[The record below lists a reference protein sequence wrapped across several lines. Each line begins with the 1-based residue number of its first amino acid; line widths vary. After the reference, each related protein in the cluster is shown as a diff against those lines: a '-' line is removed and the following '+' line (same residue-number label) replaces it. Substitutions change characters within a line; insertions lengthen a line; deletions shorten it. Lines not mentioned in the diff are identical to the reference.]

1 MDNNKS
7 MVLETDTVGGRVDRR
22 APPRVALTAELI
34 CHAYRPHRSWVELL
48 RGLLEALAAR
58 SGATRGALA
67 LHEVGTLAFKSTG
80 GVFTAHWQDGAA
92 PPRNGHAQPGRLG
105 NGVFGVPRPVQH
117 AAGNGDGGDGRAS
130 AAALPA
136 VFVLRYGAT
145 TLGEL
150 QLAWPGGRAAQ
161 GSQQALCEEFADRC
175 ALLAKR
181 YAIQQWTGRRLGRP
195 IMPVGASEA
204 LFRLESFVE
213 MASSS
218 ALPALLTGEFGTE
231 KALLAA
237 AIHCCGPRA
246 DGPFVEVNCAEPV
259 GTPASWFEQARG
271 GTLFFNGI
279 DELPVALQGQLP
291 RHMLSRL
298 CQWLS
303 VPDTRELRVVASC
316 TVDLRAQAREGRFSR
331 ALLAELDFLSIRVP
345 PLRERREDIEA
356 LVVAAIER
364 QGFDPGTLLTSDLL
378 ELCHAHA
385 WPENLFELE
394 QVIARL
400 AVMTKGRPIRYVDML
415 NHAPHMTAERRVATP
430 PAPPRPVP
438 VPPQAAAS
446 APDHWVRCAMTRN
459 LQELGKLHDGLRKAL
474 LYLGE
479 HHAEAVSQGELARHA
494 HVSPSHLNFLF
505 RSVLK
510 TTFKSLLQR
519 IRIERARQLLAADKQ
534 LRITDV
540 ALTVGFNDLSHF
552 ERSFR
557 RIIGISPREYRRTE
571 VG

>member
-1 MDNNKS
+1 

-22 APPRVALTAELI
+22 ARPRAALTAELI
-34 CHAYRPHRSWVELL
+34 RHAYRPHRSWAELL
-48 RGLLEALAAR
+48 RGLLEALADR
-58 SGATRGALA
+58 SGATHGALA
-67 LHEVGTLAFKSTG
+67 LHGIGTLAFESTG
-80 GVFTAHWQDGAA
+80 GAFVAHWQDAGAR
-92 PPRNGHAQPGRLG
+92 PRNGHAQPGSLP
-105 NGVFGVPRPVQH
+105 NGAFRWSFPAKH
-117 AAGNGDGGDGRAS
+117 AAGNGNS
-130 AAALPA
+130 HSSMVVQPA
-136 VFVLRYGAT
+136 VFPLRYGAAM
-145 TLGEL
+145 LGEL

-161 GSQQALCEEFADRC
+161 DAHEALCEEFADRC

-181 YAIQQWTGRRLGRP
+181 YVIQRWTGQRLGRP
-195 IMPVGASEA
+195 MMLVGASEG

-213 MASSS
+213 MASAS

-246 DGPFVEVNCAEPV
+246 EGPFIEVNCADPA

-279 DELPVALQGQLP
+279 DELPAALQGQLP
-291 RHMLSRL
+291 QHMHSRL

-303 VPDTRELRVVASC
+303 VPETRELRVVATC
-316 TVDLRAQAREGRFSR
+316 TADLRVQAGDGRFSR

-345 PLRERREDIEA
+345 PLRERRDDIEA
-356 LVVAAIER
+356 LVAAAIER
-364 QGFDPGTLLTSDLL
+364 QGFDPGVLLTSDLI
-378 ELCHAHA
+378 ELCRAHA

-394 QVIARL
+394 RVIARL

-415 NHAPHMTAERRVATP
+415 HHAPHMAAERRAATP
-430 PAPPRPVP
+430 RPAPPPPVP
-438 VPPQAAAS
+438 SRPKVTAS
-446 APDHWVRCAMTRN
+446 APDHWVRCAMTGN
-459 LQELGKLHDGLRKAL
+459 QQELGKLHDGLRKAL

-479 HHAEAVSQGELARHA
+479 HHAEAVVQGQLAQQA

-519 IRIERARQLLAADKQ
+519 IRIERARQLLAADKHQ
-534 LRITDV
+534 RITDV
-540 ALTVGFNDLSHF
+540 ALSVGFNDLSHF
-552 ERSFR
+552 EKSFR

-571 VG
+571 AG